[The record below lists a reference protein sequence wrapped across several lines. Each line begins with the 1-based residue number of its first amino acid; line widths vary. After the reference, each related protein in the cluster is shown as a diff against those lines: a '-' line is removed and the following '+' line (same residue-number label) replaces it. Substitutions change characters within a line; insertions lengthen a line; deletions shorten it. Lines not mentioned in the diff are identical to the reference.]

1 MHLDFPFR
9 QGILELD
16 HTVQS
21 SGRQH
26 QLSNLG
32 IMQYIRATGIKNQE
46 KSALTKGVNFFA

>member
-9 QGILELD
+9 QGILESD

-26 QLSNLG
+26 RLSNLG
-32 IMQYIRATGIKNQE
+32 IMQYI
-46 KSALTKGVNFFA
+46 